1 MRVAAFSLMTTWL
14 SPGTNPKNKAS
25 VYNMDGWVQ
34 DLPDLNQGR
43 YKHGCGH
50 YVDNDNN
57 LVYLVTGGWSGVID
71 LLSTEILRSGDS
83 AWTDAGNLP
92 SPMSALSGVSWQ
104 NKIIMTGGENY
115 YLDEVYDTV
124 LSFDGTTN
132 EWTQVGNMKQKRKFH
147 AISVVNADLV
157 MDYCLADE

>member
-1 MRVAAFSLMTTWL
+1 
-14 SPGTNPKNKAS
+14 
-25 VYNMDGWVQ
+25 MDGWVQ

-57 LVYLVTGGWSGVID
+57 IVYLVTGGWSGVID

-83 AWTDAGNLP
+83 AWTDVGSLP

-104 NKIIMTGGENY
+104 NKIIMTGSKCIG
-115 YLDEVYDTV
+115 
-124 LSFDGTTN
+124 
-132 EWTQVGNMKQKRKFH
+132 
-147 AISVVNADLV
+147 
-157 MDYCLADE
+157 

>member
-1 MRVAAFSLMTTWL
+1 MSCSIQLDDQVVVTG
-14 SPGTNPKNKAS
+14 GTNPKNKAS

-71 LLSTEILRSGDS
+71 LISTEILRSGDS

-104 NKIIMTGGENY
+104 NKIIMTG
-115 YLDEVYDTV
+115 
-124 LSFDGTTN
+124 
-132 EWTQVGNMKQKRKFH
+132 R
-147 AISVVNADLV
+147 
-157 MDYCLADE
+157 